1 MDRRMRWKFLDRMR
15 RKNFLKQEIKKIILS
30 SIIDNTELPRVYRYY
45 ALYNY
50 SKISR
55 SNSLIQHKNRCV
67 KSGRVWSVVKST
79 RYSRFIFRNE
89 VAYGNIPMY
98 KRSSW

>member
-1 MDRRMRWKFLDRMR
+1 MDRRTRWKFLDKMR
-15 RKNFLKQEIKKIILS
+15 RKNFLKQEIKKTILS
-30 SIIDNTELPRVYRYY
+30 SIIKNTEVPRVYRYY

-67 KSGRVWSVVKST
+67 KSGRVWSVVKSV

-98 KRSSW
+98 KRSS